1 MAYPPAKKEKPPW
14 EKHPRPQ
21 RRQTSPGPLP
31 GLTLHPISFPVPS
44 APAGSTLTQ
53 PSSPAVDHALP
64 WLSRTPDPAFWLPSP
79 SVNQLAGWGG
89 GVGTCAG
96 EGAVRGRGWRVTT
109 KPVSAHH
116 RLQQSQSWAHAKSV
130 GNTALFCVERLS
142 SGPQHTRKSLQ
153 APELQ
158 RGPGQDQQR
167 TQSSSLITWRRRQ
180 CQG

>member
-1 MAYPPAKKEKPPW
+1 MAYPPGKKEKPPW

-31 GLTLHPISFPVPS
+31 GLTLHPPISFPVPS

-89 GVGTCAG
+89 GRYVCGGGGG
-96 EGAVRGRGWRVTT
+96 EGQRVESYHQTSFS
-109 KPVSAHH
+109 PPPP
-116 RLQQSQSWAHAKSV
+116 
-130 GNTALFCVERLS
+130 TAE
-142 SGPQHTRKSLQ
+142 
-153 APELQ
+153 PELGPCKK
-158 RGPGQDQQR
+158 RGKY
-167 TQSSSLITWRRRQ
+167 SSLLCGAPQQWPPAHP
-180 CQG
+180 